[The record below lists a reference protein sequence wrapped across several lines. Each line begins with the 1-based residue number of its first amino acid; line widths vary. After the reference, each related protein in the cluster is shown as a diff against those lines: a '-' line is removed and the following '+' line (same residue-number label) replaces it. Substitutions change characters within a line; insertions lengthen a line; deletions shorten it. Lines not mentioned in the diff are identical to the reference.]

1 MTKKELKILLDK
13 CVESHNDVM
22 NLNKTFGINMFMSTK
37 ENFYNKYN
45 YVIYKLF
52 EHIFGDF
59 GRELIEEYVFDDG
72 ITFVELCEKLN
83 IYE

>member
-52 EHIFGDF
+52 EHMFGDF

>member
-22 NLNKTFGINMFMSTK
+22 NLNRTFGINMFMSTK

-59 GRELIEEYVFDDG
+59 GRELIEEYVFDEG

>member
-1 MTKKELKILLDK
+1 MTRKELKVLLDK
-13 CVESHNDVM
+13 CVEAHNETMDLHK
-22 NLNKTFGINMFMSTK
+22 NFGVSFHMSTK

-52 EHIFGDF
+52 GHIFGDF
-59 GRELIEEYVFDDG
+59 GQELIEEYVFDDG
-72 ITFVELCEKLN
+72 ITFTELCEKLN

>member
-22 NLNKTFGINMFMSTK
+22 NLNKTFGINIFMSMK

>member
-22 NLNKTFGINMFMSTK
+22 NLNKTFGINIFMSTK